1 MADEGRLGD
10 YTPLR
15 WLIILVFVAAI
26 CFLIGYARGDD
37 SDNGRSPE
45 LGDALPALTVDGPA
59 D

>member
-1 MADEGRLGD
+1 M
-10 YTPLR
+10 R